1 MLPEFLKTKEKLQKK
16 LNYILKQAI
25 LSHLAPID
33 DIPESISFEGSKT
46 VTIYEDGSVSET
58 DPKDIGVNLEVKLE
72 DVETMTHEM
81 VLEIINRF
89 AKKIAE
95 EQKILFYEEIGRL
108 SDEVGNVISGD
119 GNSFSIDMLYQ
130 MLERIPRDFDEE
142 GNLDELRCAVSP
154 NLFPSIANLISQAE
168 ADPRF
173 HALIERKKE
182 EWRARE
188 SNRKL
193 VG

>member
-1 MLPEFLKTKEKLQKK
+1 MLPDFLKTKEKLQKR
-16 LNYILKQAI
+16 LDYTLKQAI

-33 DIPESISFEGSKT
+33 DIPESISFEGNKT

-58 DPKDIGVNLEVKLE
+58 NPKEMGVKLEVKLE

-81 VLEIINRF
+81 VLEIINCLAR
-89 AKKIAE
+89 KIAE
-95 EQKILFYEEIGRL
+95 KQKKLFYEEIGRFA
-108 SDEVGNVISGD
+108 DEVGNVISGD
-119 GNSFSIDMLYQ
+119 GNSLLIDMLYQ
-130 MLERIPRDFDEE
+130 MLEKIPRGFDEE
-142 GNLDELRCAVSP
+142 GNPTELRVAVSP
-154 NLFPSIANLISQAE
+154 NLFSSIPNIISQVE

-182 EWRARE
+182 EWHARE